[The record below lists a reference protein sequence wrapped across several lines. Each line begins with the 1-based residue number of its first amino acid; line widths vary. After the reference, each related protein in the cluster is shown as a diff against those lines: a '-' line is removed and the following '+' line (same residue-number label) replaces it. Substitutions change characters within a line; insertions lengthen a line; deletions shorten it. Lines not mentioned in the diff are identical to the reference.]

1 MICAGLFP
9 GYTTIALFRSC
20 HEQALKSLFSSS
32 LRLCHRAGM
41 AKVGLVALDGTK
53 MAAPASV
60 HANRTRETIDAEVEK
75 IFAEAAATDD
85 AENFEFGTERGD
97 ETPVVLRGRVE
108 RRRRFAQAKALLDA
122 ELAEERAAH
131 EAHLA
136 GRTATESER
145 GKKLRGREPKA
156 LEDKTA
162 YKERKANTAGPES
175 RVMSAA
181 NGYCHGYNTEAAA
194 NEEQVVVTAEV
205 TDDQND
211 PHQLHPMIDATA
223 ASLAEAAV
231 ARSRQRLDHAADF
244 EILEPRRHT
253 GIEQVPQRHA
263 SARSS
268 R

>member
-60 HANRTRETIDAEVEK
+60 QANRTRETIDAEVEK

-145 GKKLRGREPKA
+145 GKKLR
-156 LEDKTA
+156 
-162 YKERKANTAGPES
+162 
-175 RVMSAA
+175 SAA
-181 NGYCHGYNTEAAA
+181 
-194 NEEQVVVTAEV
+194 
-205 TDDQND
+205 
-211 PHQLHPMIDATA
+211 
-223 ASLAEAAV
+223 
-231 ARSRQRLDHAADF
+231 ARPRAKGARGQDRLQGAKGKH
-244 EILEPRRHT
+244 RR
-253 GIEQVPQRHA
+253 P
-263 SARSS
+263 
-268 R
+268 